1 VGSNWNTRIPQ
12 NQREMR
18 DIWNSIKS
26 IFTHDAHSI
35 VSKRGWEILF
45 SKPLPMGKHQALR
58 MGFKELPHATIGDII
73 VYDLGND
80 RQLSIGSIGTPNE
93 MVTISQSEPDDYRK
107 ITDVVRLHNYDYDG
121 YLTEERLMEFMSLKK
136 QKKK

>member
-1 VGSNWNTRIPQ
+1 
-12 NQREMR
+12 MR

-35 VSKRGWEILF
+35 VSKRGWEIL
-45 SKPLPMGKHQALR
+45 SCKPQPMDKHMALR
-58 MGFKELPHATIGDII
+58 MGFKELPHSTIGDII